1 MNRNG
6 RNWIRPEKR
15 LALYLRDGLACVYCG
30 ASLEDG
36 AQLTLDHLR
45 PVSKGGANEA
55 SNLVTACHTCNSD
68 RKNRTVRGFCRA
80 VASEL
85 DRGVAA
91 REIEQHVR
99 RCAARTFNTQAART
113 LIAQRGGWTPC
124 LSHYRGDA

>member
-36 AQLTLDHLR
+36 ALLTLDYLR
-45 PVSKGGANEA
+45 PVSKGGSNAA
-55 SNLVTACHTCNSD
+55 SNLVTVCHTCNSN

-80 VASEL
+80 VASYL

-99 RCAARTFNTQAART
+99 RCAARTFHTQAART

-124 LSHYRGDA
+124 LSHYRGTV